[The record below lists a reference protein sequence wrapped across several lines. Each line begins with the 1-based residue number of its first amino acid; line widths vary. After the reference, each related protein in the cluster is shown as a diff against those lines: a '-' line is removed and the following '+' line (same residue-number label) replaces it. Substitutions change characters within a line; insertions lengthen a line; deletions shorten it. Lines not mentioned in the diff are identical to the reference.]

1 MWQNAFDNKAL
12 STFAS
17 MGSAFI
23 NRRARNGNGGLT
35 SVESGTASRKADHIR
50 INIEDDVAAKG
61 IDNGFDAYRFVHCA
75 LPEVDL
81 DAIDMSTELFGR
93 RLAAPIL
100 ISCMTGGTGEAREI
114 NRTLARVVQD
124 AGLAMGLGSG
134 RVLLEQPGLLDTFD
148 VRGFAP
154 NALLFANLG
163 AVQLNRGVGV
173 DDCRRLVDMLSADA
187 LVLHLNA
194 LQEALQP
201 NGDTCFEGL
210 LARIAQVCDRLE
222 KPVIVKE
229 VGWGIAPDTVEQLFD
244 AGVSAVD
251 VAGAGGTSWS
261 EVERHRIESAWRNR
275 VAASFAGWGISTAQ
289 CLRDARA
296 VSPNG
301 RIFASGGIRDG
312 IDIAK
317 AIALG
322 ADLVGIA
329 GPFLRAAA
337 AGDHAAA
344 DLAREWIEVLRIAM
358 FGVGAKSIAELR
370 GTPRCR
376 RREDDGATLRT
387 ERLRY
392 RTEGASKFHDI
403 TDDVAAAV
411 HRSGVRNGLVH
422 VYSMHTTAA
431 IRINENEELLL
442 GDFERFLERVAPAGN
457 GAYEHDD
464 IPRRVGVPPDEPLNG
479 HSHCR
484 HLLLSSSETLP
495 LVEGRMALG
504 RWQRI
509 FLIELCSSRERDI
522 VVQVVGA

>member
-1 MWQNAFDNKAL
+1 MWQNAFDNKAV

-17 MGSAFI
+17 IGSAFV
-23 NRRARNGNGGLT
+23 NRRARTGNGSLAPVDG
-35 SVESGTASRKADHIR
+35 GTASRKADHIR
-50 INIEDDVAAKG
+50 INIEDDVASKG

-81 DAIDMSTELFGR
+81 DAIETSTELFGR

-100 ISCMTGGTGEAREI
+100 ISCMTGGTSEAREI
-114 NRTLARVVQD
+114 NRTLARVVQG

-134 RVLLEQPGLLDTFD
+134 RVLLEHPELLDTFN
-148 VRGFAP
+148 VRPLAP
-154 NALLFANLG
+154 DALLFANLG
-163 AVQLNRGVGV
+163 AVQLNRGCGV
-173 DDCRRLVDMLSADA
+173 EECRRLVDMLSADA

-201 NGDTCFEGL
+201 DGDTCFDGL
-210 LARIAQVCDRLE
+210 LGRIAEVCARLE
-222 KPVIVKE
+222 RPVIVKE
-229 VGWGIAPDTVEQLFD
+229 VGWGIASDVVEQLFS
-244 AGVSAVD
+244 AGVSAID

-261 EVERHRIESAWRNR
+261 EVERHRIEAAWRNR
-275 VAASFAGWGISTAQ
+275 VAASFAGWGISTAE
-289 CLRDARA
+289 CLRDARRVA
-296 VSPNG
+296 PDKH
-301 RIFASGGIRDG
+301 IFASGGIRDG

-337 AGDHAAA
+337 AGEQAAA

-358 FGVGAKSIAELR
+358 FGVGAKTLAHLR
-370 GTPRCR
+370 ATPRCR
-376 RREDDGATLRT
+376 RRDDGDAALRS
-387 ERLRY
+387 ERLHY

-403 TDDVAAAV
+403 TEDVAAAV
-411 HRSGVRNGLVH
+411 KRSGVRNGLVH
-422 VYSMHTTAA
+422 VYSTHTTAA

-464 IPRRVGVPPDEPLNG
+464 IPRRVGVAPDEPVNG

-495 LVEGRMALG
+495 VVEGVIALG

-509 FLIELCSSRERDI
+509 FLIELCSSRERDV
-522 VVQVVGA
+522 VVQVIGA

>member
-23 NRRARNGNGGLT
+23 NRRGRNGNGGLT
-35 SVESGTASRKADHIR
+35 TVEGGTASRKADHIR

-81 DAIDMSTELFGR
+81 NAIDMSTELFGR

-100 ISCMTGGTGEAREI
+100 ISCMTGGTAEARDI

-124 AGLAMGLGSG
+124 ARLAMGLGSG

-154 NALLFANLG
+154 DALLLANLG

-173 DDCRRLVDMLSADA
+173 NECRRLVDMLSADA

-210 LARIAQVCDRLE
+210 LGRIAQVCEGLG

-229 VGWGIAPDTVEQLFD
+229 VGWGIAPDIVEQLFD

-251 VAGAGGTSWS
+251 IAGAGGTSWS
-261 EVERHRIESAWRNR
+261 EVERHRIEAAWRNR

-301 RIFASGGIRDG
+301 RIIASGGIRDG

-358 FGVGAKSIAELR
+358 FGVGAKSLAELR

-376 RREDDGATLRT
+376 HREDDGVALRT

-392 RTEGASKFHDI
+392 RTEGTSKFHDI

-411 HRSGVRNGLVH
+411 YRSGVRNGLVH

-442 GDFERFLERVAPAGN
+442 GDFERFLDRVAPAGN

-495 LVEGRMALG
+495 LVDGTMALG

-509 FLIELCSSRERDI
+509 FLIELCSSRERDV